1 MNSSD
6 IPAAPHRFCI
16 APMMDWT
23 DRHDRYF
30 LRLITR
36 RARLYTEMI
45 TTGAL
50 IHGDR
55 ARFLR
60 FDPAEHPVALQLGG
74 ADPDAL
80 ARCAAFG
87 AEAGYDEINLNCGC
101 PSDRVQEAQFGA
113 CLMQDPVRVAA
124 GVAAMRAAVSIPV
137 TVKCRIG
144 VDDSEEYPFLKRFV
158 ETVAAAGCQ
167 TFIVHARK
175 AWLSGLSPKENREI
189 PPLQYATV
197 YRLKRDFPN
206 LCIVINGGIRSLEA
220 AREHLAHV
228 DGIMLGREA
237 YENPWL
243 LAGADAALFGRPGPD
258 VPVASREQLVRRF
271 LPYVE
276 RELAAGTPLAHMTRH
291 ILGLYRGQPGG
302 RAFRRVLSQNAH
314 KPGAGAEVLLAALAE
329 VESKTPQALEAIA

>member
-1 MNSSD
+1 
-6 IPAAPHRFCI
+6 
-16 APMMDWT
+16 MMDWT

-36 RARLYTEMI
+36 QARLYTEMI

-74 ADPDAL
+74 SDADAL
-80 ARCAAFG
+80 ARCAEFG
-87 AEAGYDEINLNCGC
+87 AAAGYDEINLNCGC

-113 CLMQDPVRVAA
+113 CLMLDPRRVAA
-124 GVAAMRAAVSIPV
+124 GVAAMRAAVSLPV

-144 VDDSEEYPFLKRFV
+144 IDDSEEYPFLKAFI
-158 ETVAAAGCQ
+158 ETVAAAGCG
-167 TFIVHARK
+167 TFVVHARK
-175 AWLSGLSPKENREI
+175 AWLSGLSPKENRDI

-197 YRLKRDFPN
+197 YRLKRDFPQ
-206 LCIVINGGIRSLEA
+206 LRIVINGGIKTLAECE
-220 AREHLAHV
+220 EHLRHV
-228 DGIMLGREA
+228 DGVMLGREA

-243 LAGADAALFGRPGPD
+243 LAEADARLFGAAA
-258 VPVASREQLVRRF
+258 PVASRAEALRRM
-271 LPYVE
+271 LPYVA
-276 RELAAGTPLAHMTRH
+276 RELATGTPLAHMTRH

-302 RAFRRVLSQNAH
+302 RAFRRVLSQQAH
-314 KPGAGAEVLLAALAE
+314 RPGAGVEVLEAALAA
-329 VESKTPQALEAIA
+329 VPAESTLLQVA